1 MNCIIGA
8 VPASGYYTE
17 TIWST
22 GIVNPNCT
30 GYEASIFN
38 CSHNQTGSCSPTH
51 DASLICQSK
60 VILCTVKPV

>member
-30 GYEASIFN
+30 GNEVSIFN
-38 CSHNQTGSCSPTH
+38 CSNNQTGSCSPTH
-51 DASLICQSK
+51 DACWHLSDFNYFSIFLY
-60 VILCTVKPV
+60 V